1 MFKYRYYTLVSSEPT
16 ELFNRIYIHM
26 NVKKQKAG
34 PGNKVYFQ
42 TNNCEKRTPREDS
55 CLISTAQL
63 NYFLKTGE
71 ESLTGL
77 DFSNI
82 SEVLHYEFSCSNRRV
97 ISSLITCKIVELHL
111 LNIKIYLYILESYK
125 YKMKCQWKINSFS

>member
-1 MFKYRYYTLVSSEPT
+1 
-16 ELFNRIYIHM
+16 M

-34 PGNKVYFQ
+34 PDNKVYFQ
-42 TNNCEKRTPREDS
+42 TNNCEKRTVGEDTS
-55 CLISTAQL
+55 LISTPQL
-63 NYFLKTGE
+63 NYFLKTGQ

-82 SEVLHYEFSCSNRRV
+82 SEVLHYESSCSNKQV

-111 LNIKIYLYILESYK
+111 LNIKIYLCILESYK
-125 YKMKCQWKINSFS
+125 YKLKCQQKKIISFS